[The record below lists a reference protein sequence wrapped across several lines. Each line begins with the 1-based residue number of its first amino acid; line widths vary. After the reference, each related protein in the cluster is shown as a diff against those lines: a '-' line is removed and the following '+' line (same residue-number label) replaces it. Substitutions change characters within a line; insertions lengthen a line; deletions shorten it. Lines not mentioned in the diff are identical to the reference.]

1 MASEPMSVGVTE
13 ILAAATLVDL
23 PLSASDA
30 DEVAG
35 LLGAWMPAAV
45 ALSRRMQQV
54 EELPPI
60 TTFTTL
66 SGINGEE
73 VS

>member
-1 MASEPMSVGVTE
+1 MTFGSVTVTARE
-13 ILAAATLVDL
+13 ITAAAALVDL
-23 PLSASDA
+23 PLSEADT
-30 DEVAG
+30 DEVVG
-35 LLGAWMPAAV
+35 LLSAWMPAAV
-45 ALSRRMQQV
+45 ALSERMQQV

-66 SGINGEE
+66 AGIQCQE